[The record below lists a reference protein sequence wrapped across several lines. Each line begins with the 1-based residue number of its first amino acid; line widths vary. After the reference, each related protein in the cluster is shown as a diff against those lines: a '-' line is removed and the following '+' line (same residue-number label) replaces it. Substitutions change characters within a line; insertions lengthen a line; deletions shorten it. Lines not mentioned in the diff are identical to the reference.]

1 MQEDNAE
8 KALEELQN
16 FSAEHALVIRD
27 GKKVLINSDE
37 LVVGDIL
44 CLQAGDKVPGDG
56 RIIKNY
62 DLLIDESSL
71 TGESLPI
78 NKTDEVIDK
87 IVPLGDQ
94 KNMVFSGT
102 ICLGG
107 RAEVCVSAVGVNTE
121 LGKIANI
128 IGAAAKE
135 QTPLQIKLAQVSKII
150 GILCLSICA
159 LVFVIEVA
167 SGLSI
172 LDAFKTSIALA
183 VAAIPEGLA
192 TVVTI
197 CLALGVSRMAK
208 KNAIVKQLP
217 AVETLGC
224 CSIICSDKT
233 GTLTQN
239 KMTVVETFIPE
250 NDKHMLT
257 YFALCCDATADTG
270 DPTETAIVKKFEEY
284 GIKKENLD
292 KEFPR
297 LKEIA
302 FDSSRK
308 MMTVFVPCDGKI
320 LQITKGA
327 PDVILDRSI
336 NNYYYEI
343 NSEMANKALRVLAV
357 AVKWYDELPVG
368 MSDVEKNMTF
378 KGFIGMI
385 DPPREEV
392 KGAIEEAKK
401 GGIRTIMITGDHL
414 DTAKAIAKELGI
426 LREGDLAITGSDLNK
441 DILEN
446 NLEKISVYARVAPEH
461 KVQIVEAWR
470 NKGYVVAMTGDG
482 VNDAPAL
489 KIADIGCAMGL
500 EGTSVARQSAEMI
513 LMDDNFATII
523 SAVKEGRNIYANV
536 KKNVQFLLSSNIGE
550 VWTIFCASLIN
561 LIPGYSLQTPLL
573 PIHLLW
579 VNLITDSLPAFA
591 LSMEEAEEDI
601 MSQPPRDK
609 TESFFVKGLSG
620 KIIWQG
626 ILIGWITLMSYLYGN
641 KIDHTVGMT
650 MAFLT
655 LSGAQLVHAFNV
667 KSNHSILNK
676 TVFNNKYL
684 IGALAIGLILQLSII
699 YIPCLANIFSL
710 TPLNIDQLC
719 IAVSWTLVPL
729 VIIELLKK
737 LGVY

>member
-257 YFALCCDATADTG
+257 YFVILIFQYLSMRTLLIGTFKDLFFKD
-270 DPTETAIVKKFEEY
+270 
-284 GIKKENLD
+284 IKK
-292 KEFPR
+292 K
-297 LKEIA
+297 
-302 FDSSRK
+302 
-308 MMTVFVPCDGKI
+308 
-320 LQITKGA
+320 
-327 PDVILDRSI
+327 
-336 NNYYYEI
+336 
-343 NSEMANKALRVLAV
+343 
-357 AVKWYDELPVG
+357 
-368 MSDVEKNMTF
+368 
-378 KGFIGMI
+378 
-385 DPPREEV
+385 
-392 KGAIEEAKK
+392 
-401 GGIRTIMITGDHL
+401 
-414 DTAKAIAKELGI
+414 
-426 LREGDLAITGSDLNK
+426 
-441 DILEN
+441 
-446 NLEKISVYARVAPEH
+446 
-461 KVQIVEAWR
+461 
-470 NKGYVVAMTGDG
+470 
-482 VNDAPAL
+482 
-489 KIADIGCAMGL
+489 
-500 EGTSVARQSAEMI
+500 
-513 LMDDNFATII
+513 
-523 SAVKEGRNIYANV
+523 
-536 KKNVQFLLSSNIGE
+536 
-550 VWTIFCASLIN
+550 
-561 LIPGYSLQTPLL
+561 
-573 PIHLLW
+573 
-579 VNLITDSLPAFA
+579 
-591 LSMEEAEEDI
+591 
-601 MSQPPRDK
+601 
-609 TESFFVKGLSG
+609 
-620 KIIWQG
+620 
-626 ILIGWITLMSYLYGN
+626 
-641 KIDHTVGMT
+641 
-650 MAFLT
+650 
-655 LSGAQLVHAFNV
+655 
-667 KSNHSILNK
+667 
-676 TVFNNKYL
+676 
-684 IGALAIGLILQLSII
+684 
-699 YIPCLANIFSL
+699 
-710 TPLNIDQLC
+710 
-719 IAVSWTLVPL
+719 
-729 VIIELLKK
+729 
-737 LGVY
+737 